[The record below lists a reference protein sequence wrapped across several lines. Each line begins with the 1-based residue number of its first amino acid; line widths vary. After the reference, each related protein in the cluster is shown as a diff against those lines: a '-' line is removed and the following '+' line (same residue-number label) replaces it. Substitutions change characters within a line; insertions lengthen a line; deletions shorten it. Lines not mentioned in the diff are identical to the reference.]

1 MKIKKIKPPRKFQVG
16 RVKNKI
22 FIKDVA
28 QIKVKAGE
36 KVNINNN
43 DINVE
48 ILPWGFLIK
57 NELVKKTNS
66 NFIFA
71 GSNENKIHL
80 LAFNKNKKDSFFEYC
95 KNEKLKKIPIKKI
108 I

>member
-16 RVKNKI
+16 LEKNKI

-36 KVNINNN
+36 KVNINKKG
-43 DINVE
+43 INIEV
-48 ILPWGFLIK
+48 LPWGFLIK
-57 NELVKKTNS
+57 NELIKKNSS

-71 GSNENKIHL
+71 GSSENKIHL

-95 KNEKLKKIPIKKI
+95 KNEKLKKISIRKI